1 MRYLLMVRTDEIAEA
16 GINRDDEK
24 VVQGNRLIHEMIGAK
39 VLIAADGLLP
49 SAYGAVVTIA
59 SGKPKVTEGGATR
72 DRNPVGAF
80 ALIDVAS
87 KDDATEWAGRFAL
100 AHSAASIEVRQIAEL
115 SDFGPLAR
123 ELSRHRAD

>member
-1 MRYLLMVRTDEIAEA
+1 MRYLLMVRTDEIAET
-16 GINRDDEK
+16 GVNRDDEK
-24 VVQGNRLIHEMIGAK
+24 VVQGARLIHEMIGAK

-59 SGKPKVTEGGATR
+59 SGKPKVTEGAAR

-123 ELSRHRAD
+123 ELSRHRVD

>member
-1 MRYLLMVRTDEIAEA
+1 MRYLLIARTDEIAEA
-16 GINRDDEK
+16 GTHRDDEK
-24 VVQGNRLIHEMIGAK
+24 VVHGNRLIHEMIGAK

-59 SGKPKVTEGGATR
+59 NGKPKISESPAR
-72 DRNPVGAF
+72 ERNPVGAF

-123 ELSRHRAD
+123 ELSRDQAR